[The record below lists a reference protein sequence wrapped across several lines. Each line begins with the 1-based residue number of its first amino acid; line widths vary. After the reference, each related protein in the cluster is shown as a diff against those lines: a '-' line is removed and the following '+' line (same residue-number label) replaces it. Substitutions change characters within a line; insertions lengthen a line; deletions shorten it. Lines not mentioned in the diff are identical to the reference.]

1 MDMKS
6 QSKLKALKELNKVM
20 KDMMGEEV
28 KSKIGGLKKVTVA
41 ASNAEDLKKG
51 LNKAEEILDKPSLE
65 EVLSDE
71 DSQESDEHEMQES
84 EEMENEEE
92 NSDKKMSKE
101 DIMAQIEKLKA
112 ALADCE

>member
-65 EVLSDE
+65 EVLSDD

-84 EEMENEEE
+84 EEMENEE